1 MTHEGQLHTLVLA
14 KASIVCWEAEYQDE
28 DLAQEFE
35 EVGLAC
41 ETVRRGA
48 DIDRCRGLKRRSH
61 YPIA

>member
-1 MTHEGQLHTLVLA
+1 MTQEGQLHTLVLA

-35 EVGLAC
+35 EVRLVCA
-41 ETVRRGA
+41 TVRRVT
-48 DIDRCRGLKRRSH
+48 DIDRCRGLKKGRP